1 MSITATIVSPCS
13 GAQTL
18 EQVNNNLYQGTVGS
32 FDFGVLA
39 AHSSQGWILTIY
51 DYSSSSS
58 PCYPSIQYG
67 QVTPD
72 AEDPTGEYGKMVGG
86 SPDTDAGAASIS

>member
-1 MSITATIVSPCS
+1 MSLTATIDSPCS
-13 GAQTL
+13 GVQTL
-18 EQVNNNLYQGTVGS
+18 EQVNANLYQGTVGS
-32 FDFGVLA
+32 FDYGVLSA
-39 AHSSQGWILTIY
+39 DPSQGWILTIY

-72 AEDPTGEYGKMVGG
+72 GSDPTGEYGKMVSG